1 MILQT
6 AALATIISGMAFTS
20 EPVNPGDP
28 AGWDRLMIGA
38 KCIYTDD
45 TRKQVRCFFAA
56 NTAGAALI
64 TREAKLADRDKVAA
78 EFCLAAGYPA
88 TWTASALDFAA
99 SATSL
104 SVRSLTCESPK

>member
-56 NTAGAALI
+56 TTPGAALI
-64 TREAKLADRDKVAA
+64 SRSSQSGDLDKTAA

-88 TWTASALDFAA
+88 TWNAKAFDYSLSASVI
-99 SATSL
+99 